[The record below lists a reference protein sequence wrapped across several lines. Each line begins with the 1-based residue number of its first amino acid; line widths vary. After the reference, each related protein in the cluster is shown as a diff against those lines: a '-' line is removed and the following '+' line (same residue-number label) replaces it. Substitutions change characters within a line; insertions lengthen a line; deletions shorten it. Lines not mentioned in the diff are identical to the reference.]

1 MFFDVSR
8 TSVVAPAEPL
18 LSTTLQDTVFTGN
31 NVHGTT
37 TTDATDK
44 YELRVEYNKDQN
56 VVQVYMVDKDKNDG
70 KKLIGTYNG
79 KDGSFTKTGDFDASV
94 VHLSQSGS
102 QVFIGTTSKIMGT
115 VYTTISLDSHDGKV
129 TKARVDERKLS
140 VSGDNVTDPFFVASP
155 GSPGYRPELRMG
167 FDITAAAGSESGETV
182 DLVSGDE
189 KRYQYFIGDVDAWYE
204 TFNLG
209 GNGEYKQYQP
219 GSGR

>member
-79 KDGSFTKTGDFDASV
+79 KDGSFTKTGDFDAIWQFFAWRR
-94 VHLSQSGS
+94 L
-102 QVFIGTTSKIMGT
+102 TTDDRQPGLLAPLIEAHRQG
-115 VYTTISLDSHDGKV
+115 DGF
-129 TKARVDERKLS
+129 
-140 VSGDNVTDPFFVASP
+140 GHPFSSPVNTNRNQFALVRRSP
-155 GSPGYRPELRMG
+155 GDGLE
-167 FDITAAAGSESGETV
+167 
-182 DLVSGDE
+182 
-189 KRYQYFIGDVDAWYE
+189 
-204 TFNLG
+204 
-209 GNGEYKQYQP
+209 
-219 GSGR
+219 